1 MLARQVETAASTAQ
15 SSLPKIIVTDLDCT
29 LLSTDC
35 LWEAL
40 FRFIALKPL
49 QFWRLP
55 LWLLKGRAYLKSQLA
70 PYLTDDA
77 VSSLPLNQHVVSY
90 LKEAQDKGAAL
101 VLATATDERVAKKI
115 AATEPGG
122 LKFSAV
128 YGTSENHNL
137 KGQAKADLLV
147 EKYGERGFAY
157 AGDSKSDLEIWKHA
171 KCALVVSKGDSLL
184 IKAATECFSAQRLE
198 PNPHN
203 GVKALLKEIRV
214 HQWVKNLLVFVPV
227 LLNHSFNFS
236 ALASVLIAFIAVCA
250 CASGIYV
257 INDLLDLP
265 NDRQHPRKRK
275 RPFAS
280 GALTL
285 SASPWVFSGCLI
297 AACVPCFFLPPLFA
311 LLLLLYFLL
320 TVGYSFFFK
329 HRLFMDV
336 VVLAALYVLRI
347 ILGAAAAGVGLSTWL
362 LGFAGFIF
370 LGLALLKRSGGLTGV
385 KGDAAVKGRDYSASD
400 LGMLESM
407 AVSSGFAALV
417 VFALYTDSLQ
427 ASRLYSRPEMLW
439 FACPL
444 LLYWYGR
451 ICLLAHRGALSD
463 DPVNFAVK
471 DPATWGIALLLLI
484 CVLFAV

>member
-1 MLARQVETAASTAQ
+1 MSNTAPETKSAKTPQCQPSNK
-15 SSLPKIIVTDLDCT
+15 SVIVTDLDRT

-40 FRFIALKPL
+40 FCFLASKPL
-49 QFWRLP
+49 QFWRLA
-55 LWLLKGRAYLKSQLA
+55 LWLMKGRAYLKSQLA

-77 VSSLPLNQHVVSY
+77 VSSLPLNEHVVSY

-115 AATEPGG
+115 AAAQPGG

-128 YGTSENHNL
+128 YGSDETHNL
-137 KGQAKADLLV
+137 KGPAKADLLV

-157 AGDSKSDLEIWKHA
+157 AGDSKADLEIWKHA
-171 KCALVVSKGDSLL
+171 KSALVVSKGESLL
-184 IKAATECFSAQRLE
+184 IKAATECFSALRLE
-198 PNPHN
+198 PNPQN

-236 ALASVLIAFIAVCA
+236 ALSSVLIAFIAVCA

-285 SASPWVFSGCLI
+285 SA
-297 AACVPCFFLPPLFA
+297 
-311 LLLLLYFLL
+311 
-320 TVGYSFFFK
+320 
-329 HRLFMDV
+329 
-336 VVLAALYVLRI
+336 
-347 ILGAAAAGVGLSTWL
+347 
-362 LGFAGFIF
+362 
-370 LGLALLKRSGGLTGV
+370 
-385 KGDAAVKGRDYSASD
+385 AS
-400 LGMLESM
+400 M
-407 AVSSGFAALV
+407 
-417 VFALYTDSLQ
+417 
-427 ASRLYSRPEMLW
+427 
-439 FACPL
+439 C
-444 LLYWYGR
+444 
-451 ICLLAHRGALSD
+451 
-463 DPVNFAVK
+463 
-471 DPATWGIALLLLI
+471 
-484 CVLFAV
+484 